1 MANSAE
7 GVVLM
12 AEEPRGWRMRGVDGV
27 GVKKV
32 NQILAVAARFG
43 FKHRTDL
50 RAVAAHPLCHI
61 VRAIL

>member
-12 AEEPRGWRMRGVDGV
+12 AEEPRGWRMRGVGGV

-32 NQILAVAARFG
+32 RNSTYWRRRQDLASSTGPLYVA
-43 FKHRTDL
+43 
-50 RAVAAHPLCHI
+50 V